1 MFYEVIQPIPGDNIE
16 DFKKA
21 GQMRHGGI
29 MTVTVFTACKDTTP
43 MTHPQAWVWEISTE
57 FSIA

>member
-1 MFYEVIQPIPGDNIE
+1 MFYEVIQPVLGDYIE

-21 GQMRHGGI
+21 GQMRHGG
-29 MTVTVFTACKDTTP
+29 MTIAIGACKDTTP
-43 MTHPQAWVWEISTE
+43 QTHSQAWAWAISTE